1 MFDLVILSIV
11 YKLNC
16 TQPFVCLDTWRKDVK
31 VVDIE
36 DAINGAAP
44 GKIRLVSVSQVSLMK
59 IIFCSVTILM
69 KQSNNMI
76 SRLYRLQNATITY

>member
-44 GKIRLVSVSQVSLMK
+44 GKIRLVSVSQVSLQ
-59 IIFCSVTILM
+59 L
-69 KQSNNMI
+69 
-76 SRLYRLQNATITY
+76 